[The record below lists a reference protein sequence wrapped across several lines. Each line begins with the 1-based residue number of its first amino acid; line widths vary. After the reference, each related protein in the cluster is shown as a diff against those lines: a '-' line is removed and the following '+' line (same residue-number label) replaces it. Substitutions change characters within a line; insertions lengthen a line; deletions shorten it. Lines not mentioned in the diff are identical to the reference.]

1 MNFMS
6 GIGSGSQGLS
16 LLAPVSTS
24 TSGSVQGSA
33 VKASESLESAGVSQ
47 GSVQSA
53 TELSSSRL
61 SSTAGVLAQSLSGPD
76 ERAGKVEALQAAI
89 AAGTYNVS
97 AADVADKLI
106 QSLLK

>member
-6 GIGSGSQGLS
+6 GIGNGSQSLS
-16 LLAPVSTS
+16 LLAPVS
-24 TSGSVQGSA
+24 GSSIVQTNA
-33 VKASESLESAGVSQ
+33 VKASKDSDGD
-47 GSVQSA
+47 SVQAAQGNVVGSA
-53 TELSSSRL
+53 VTM
-61 SSTAGVLAQSLSGPD
+61 SSTAGVLAMSLSGPD

-106 QSLLK
+106 QTLLK